1 MSIDILSKRISFIFA
16 FTIAFTF
23 YPLFF
28 LLDVIMYPEHTGL
41 ILQIRLSTMGVF
53 LLLLAVTRRLKEHV
67 VMTLIFIAAAWS
79 ISVMCYATGD
89 GFASSYYSGV
99 VLCIIVSSVFF
110 RIETRYYTAM
120 TAIVLLLHF
129 GLLSLLPFT
138 FRDLMMNVFFLG
150 SAALFTSLIHAIILY
165 FSREVKTLSG
175 FLPICA
181 QCKKVR
187 DDKGYWN
194 QIEMYLKVHSGTQ
207 CTHGLCPECARALY
221 ALDGLE
227 QP

>member
-16 FTIAFTF
+16 FFIAFTF

-28 LLDVIMYPEHTGL
+28 VLDAIMYPEHTGL
-41 ILQIRLSTMGVF
+41 MLQIRLCTLGIF
-53 LLLLAVTRRLKEHV
+53 L
-67 VMTLIFIAAAWS
+67 
-79 ISVMCYATGD
+79 
-89 GFASSYYSGV
+89 
-99 VLCIIVSSVFF
+99 
-110 RIETRYYTAM
+110 
-120 TAIVLLLHF
+120 LLLHF

-187 DDKGYWN
+187 DDRGYWN
-194 QIEMYLKVHSGTQ
+194 QIEMYLKLHSGTQ
-207 CTHGLCPECARALY
+207 CTHGLCPECAKALY
-221 ALDGLE
+221 ALEGLE